1 MVGILGSSSTISIT
15 SYGYS
20 CQNHCSSYVPY
31 CAYLSSDIKSNR
43 WCARSYGLNML
54 SMSKLGNTLFGFSKL
69 DFPQKGLVLGSIES
83 NNSSIGPQKVAS
95 VEFGSVC
102 DEEDKVI
109 RKEME
114 NVDVNQLEQKLPTWG
129 NSSLQ
134 RDLDFVPSGTNQSSI
149 VSKRTVT
156 GDESRVYF
164 LEERNEEVLS
174 ERVLRLSRSNKI
186 RSAMELYRSME
197 YSGLQPSLHAC
208 NSLISC
214 LLRKGLLDD
223 ALRIFESMRT
233 SENITGH
240 TYSLVIKGIA
250 NVRDCDAALNM
261 FEEFERKGN
270 VGKNFDAVVYNTMI
284 SVCGKV
290 NNWVPTVRIWRSM
303 KDNGLTGTAVTYR
316 LLVCIFVRCG
326 QNELAIDAYH
336 EMLQNGLSPDEDMM
350 QAIIGACS
358 KEGEWDLARS
368 VFESMLS
375 RGMKPSLVTCNAL
388 INALGKVGKVKLA
401 FGTYSSMK
409 SLGHAP
415 DSYTW
420 NALLGAL
427 YRANRHADAL
437 RLFESIKKE
446 QSCQLTL
453 HLYNTCLMSCQR
465 LGFWDKALQ
474 LLWQMEEASGLPV
487 PTASYN
493 LVIGACEVAR
503 KPKIALQVYER
514 MVHQKCVPDTF
525 TLLSLIRSCVWGS
538 LWHEVEEILNQVSP
552 DASLYNAAIQGMCL
566 RGQIDLA
573 KKLYTKM
580 RESNLKPDGKTRA
593 LILQSLPRKS
603 IRLKKRYHHG

>member
-1 MVGILGSSSTISIT
+1 
-15 SYGYS
+15 
-20 CQNHCSSYVPY
+20 
-31 CAYLSSDIKSNR
+31 
-43 WCARSYGLNML
+43 ML

-102 DEEDKVI
+102 EEENKVI

-114 NVDVNQLEQKLPTWG
+114 NVDVNQLEQKLPPWG

-134 RDLDFVPSGTNQSSI
+134 HDLDFVPSGTNQSSI

-197 YSGLQPSLHAC
+197 YSGLQPSLHAW
-208 NSLISC
+208 
-214 LLRKGLLDD
+214 
-223 ALRIFESMRT
+223 
-233 SENITGH
+233 H
-240 TYSLVIKGIA
+240 TYSLVLKGIA
-250 NVRDCDAALNM
+250 NVRDFDAALNM

-270 VGKNFDAVVYNTMI
+270 VGKDFDAVVYNTMI

-303 KDNGLTGTAVTYR
+303 KNNGLTGTAVTYR

-336 EMLQNGLSPDEDMM
+336 EMLQNGLSPDEDVM

-409 SLGHAP
+409 SLGHVP

-420 NALLGAL
+420 NALLGA
-427 YRANRHADAL
+427 
-437 RLFESIKKE
+437 F
-446 QSCQLTL
+446 
-453 HLYNTCLMSCQR
+453 
-465 LGFWDKALQ
+465 

-538 LWHEVEEILNQVSP
+538 LWHEVEEILNVSP

-580 RESNLKPDGKTRA
+580 RESSLKPDGKTRA

-603 IRLKKRYHHG
+603 IRLKKRYHHHG